1 MGALSCI
8 TTNPENFGI
17 VEEVQT
23 MDKKKQVERFLTLR
37 YEEIT
42 PLNFFMIKLLLRELY
57 NINKHIKE
65 LEENGQSGN
74 HE

>member
-1 MGALSCI
+1 
-8 TTNPENFGI
+8 
-17 VEEVQT
+17 